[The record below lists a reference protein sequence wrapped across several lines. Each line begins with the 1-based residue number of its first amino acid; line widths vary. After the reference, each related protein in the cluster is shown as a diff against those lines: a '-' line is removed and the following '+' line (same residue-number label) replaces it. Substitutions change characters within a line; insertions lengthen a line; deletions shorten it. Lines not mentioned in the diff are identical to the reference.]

1 MIKTSDIE
9 LEEVKNRRLKMITTK
24 TVDAK
29 QFETKGK
36 PKQAEKGPTITTAN
50 YEKLLKK
57 RKRK

>member
-9 LEEVKNRRLKMITTK
+9 LKEVKNRKLKMITTK

-29 QFETKGK
+29 QFEAKGK
-36 PKQAEKGPTITTAN
+36 PKQIEKGPTITIAN